1 MHGTEQRGGAPKG
14 PLLNLE
20 RPRDATKLKGGGF
33 SSEQKSRIPHYLR
46 TGYFLDQGSPS
57 LIAIISVKG
66 LAKAIGQNVTL

>member
-1 MHGTEQRGGAPKG
+1 MRRCNSCESLSGYGLGS
-14 PLLNLE
+14 
-20 RPRDATKLKGGGF
+20 GGF